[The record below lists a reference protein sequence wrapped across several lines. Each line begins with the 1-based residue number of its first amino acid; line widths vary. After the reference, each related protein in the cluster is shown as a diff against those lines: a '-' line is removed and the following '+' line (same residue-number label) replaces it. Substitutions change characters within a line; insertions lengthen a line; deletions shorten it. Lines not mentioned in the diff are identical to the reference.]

1 MTPPNIKVSLL
12 MENHM
17 VVENLPMIYCVT
29 KGYFIKVCFKDK
41 EWFSISQDKLLKEF
55 SNKIV
60 FTSVHTNM
68 QTEIFMKA
76 NSKIT
81 KNQEK
86 VNTDLLMET
95 ITKVLSKKEKEVVMD

>member
-1 MTPPNIKVSLL
+1 M
-12 MENHM
+12 
-17 VVENLPMIYCVT
+17 
-29 KGYFIKVCFKDK
+29 
-41 EWFSISQDKLLKEF
+41 KEF